1 MMRQGVDSEPFG
13 SQTVH
18 MATALIPEF
27 NLHDRMTKARE
38 VAGFTQEQFA
48 HELGLSLAT
57 VKRLENGTTPAK
69 RIDLLGWAAACR
81 VSASWLLTGTAD
93 TAADIGRNS
102 DQLILALAA

>member
-1 MMRQGVDSEPFG
+1 
-13 SQTVH
+13 
-18 MATALIPEF
+18 MAIALIPEF

-69 RIDLLGWAAACR
+69 RIDLLGWAAACN
-81 VSASWLLTGTAD
+81 VSASWLLTGHAD
-93 TAADIGRNS
+93 TDSVTREYLNQLAFELVTAA
-102 DQLILALAA
+102 